1 MYAKKSIFM
10 SRIGY
15 VMIALN
21 KHLMPY
27 GHNIRYLFNFKQYLN
42 LELKVA
48 LKCLSSISMLLTQ
61 QTEFR
66 AYT

>member
-1 MYAKKSIFM
+1 MYVCQKINF
-10 SRIGY
+10 Y
-15 VMIALN
+15 VSYRLRN
-21 KHLMPY
+21 DCTQQTPY